1 MTHFSISFRMPKKHV
16 LQSDSIPDFY
26 EIRSAE
32 EASGAGGLMNMLK
45 KSKGTVIVFHHI
57 HQLAAFY
64 TLFG

>member
-1 MTHFSISFRMPKKHV
+1 MVCRVIPTEHV
-16 LQSDSIPDFY
+16 LQGDSIPDFY
-26 EIRSAE
+26 ETRSAE

-64 TLFG
+64 VLFG